1 MVANPSIRRRFEFSE
16 GSSNKFWEIEIADT
30 TLTVC
35 WGRIGTGGKTQ
46 TKCFANPATARAEA
60 DKLIAEK
67 LRKGYSEANGGPPPP
82 TGPMDDD
89 AFWAIIAKCNW
100 HKTGDDDA
108 VLRPAV
114 AALARRSIEDIYA
127 FDEILAAKLYA
138 LDTREFC
145 RQTYR
150 GQIDPDDGEQYVSAD
165 DFLYARCVVVGNGK
179 EFYESM
185 LADAS
190 EAPQDMEFEALLG
203 LAAAAYE
210 KKTGEEYDHSPQL
223 SWESFSNQEGWKPT
237 ASTRPGMFTDLAI
250 PPGNRRPT

>member
-1 MVANPSIRRRFEFSE
+1 MAADSLHRRFEFSE
-16 GSSNKFWEIEIADT
+16 GSSNKFWEIELAGT

-35 WGRIGTGGKTQ
+35 WGRIGAEGRTQ
-46 TKCFANPATARAEA
+46 TKSFADPATAHAAA

-67 LRKGYSEANGGPPPP
+67 LGKGYSEANDGAPPA
-82 TGPMDDD
+82 TGPMNED
-89 AFWAIIAKCNW
+89 AFWAIIAKCDW

-108 VLRPAV
+108 VLQPAV

-127 FDEILAAKLYA
+127 FDEILAAKLHA

-165 DFLYARCVVVGNGK
+165 DFLYARCVVVANGK
-179 EFYESM
+179 EFYDSI

-210 KKTGEEYDHSPQL
+210 KRTGEEYEHSPQI
-223 SWESFSNQEGWKPT
+223 SWESFSNQDGWKPT
-237 ASTRPGMFTDLAI
+237 ASTRPGKFTGAAI